1 VIRNH
6 YWIIYL
12 TARRYIGLYIYR
24 NIYIYVYCLCYVYI
38 YIDVYLATRGRR
50 RRLAGER
57 EREKIT
63 YFIRSLGRSRK
74 KKKGEKLSDSRTER
88 RKTRSLF
95 LDCTAF
101 SDCLSSRG
109 TLVFLKPRDYR
120 GSTTTQSISP
130 LFAGL
135 TFQTSINTC
144 AHPFR

>member
-1 VIRNH
+1 M
-6 YWIIYL
+6 
-12 TARRYIGLYIYR
+12 
-24 NIYIYVYCLCYVYI
+24 CYVYI

-88 RKTRSLF
+88 RKTRNLF

-101 SDCLSSRG
+101 
-109 TLVFLKPRDYR
+109 F
-120 GSTTTQSISP
+120 
-130 LFAGL
+130 
-135 TFQTSINTC
+135 
-144 AHPFR
+144 